1 MLTLLLYLCVFIF
14 SVLLAGL
21 YQHSKD
27 KGELKNKFVRM
38 IFRMVVVLPPAILIG
53 LRGLN
58 VGYDTEAMTYL
69 LFSGP
74 FSLDYLLENQ
84 HDPLSILFAHVANIV
99 FIGNESAYL
108 FSISFITL
116 FIMFA
121 AIEKW
126 SDLISIPFA
135 LMVYYLYFAL
145 IGMDQ
150 FKQVFSMSILFYAI
164 AKLRSHN
171 DVQFFVLTTI
181 AGFFH
186 STSFSGYVLYFFRFK
201 GKKKPVLKA
210 VMLICI
216 LIATLYP
223 DALFSQLSKLFG
235 EGAYSMY
242 FSGRFYDQAQGAENT
257 GLRFVL
263 DIVPC
268 IFPLFFRKV
277 FPDDIKWMLTLSLL
291 VTMPLRALG
300 YEAEFLHR
308 VYYDPALAIILAYPA
323 VWAGLPANRKP
334 IFLVCSLALLGAYYF
349 VAFSTSHGVT
359 PYAMSIL

>member
-21 YQHSKD
+21 YQNSKD
-27 KGELKNKFVRM
+27 KGELENKFVRM
-38 IFRMVVVLPPAILIG
+38 VFRTVVVLSPAVLIG

-84 HDPLSILFAHVANIV
+84 HDPLSILFAHVANSV
-99 FIGNESAYL
+99 FVGNESAYL
-108 FSISFITL
+108 FSVSFITL

-171 DVQFFVLTTI
+171 DAQF
-181 AGFFH
+181 
-186 STSFSGYVLYFFRFK
+186 
-201 GKKKPVLKA
+201 
-210 VMLICI
+210 
-216 LIATLYP
+216 
-223 DALFSQLSKLFG
+223 
-235 EGAYSMY
+235 
-242 FSGRFYDQAQGAENT
+242 
-257 GLRFVL
+257 
-263 DIVPC
+263 
-268 IFPLFFRKV
+268 
-277 FPDDIKWMLTLSLL
+277 LSLI
-291 VTMPLRALG
+291 
-300 YEAEFLHR
+300 H
-308 VYYDPALAIILAYPA
+308 I
-323 VWAGLPANRKP
+323 
-334 IFLVCSLALLGAYYF
+334 
-349 VAFSTSHGVT
+349 
-359 PYAMSIL
+359 